1 MSGYPLVIDISLD
14 EENNRCSTPL
24 KPLLLN
30 MVGTLSDSSV
40 EVWRGSDADL
50 DSTFESDCSPSKIA
64 PTPKKKK
71 KLGKVRFNL
80 PSTVSP
86 ASDTHFYEEPDTS
99 QSQLSTKICGITKRK
114 TQHPTGK

>member
-1 MSGYPLVIDISLD
+1 MNGNPLVIEIFSD

-24 KPLLLN
+24 KRLPLN

-40 EVWRGSDADL
+40 EVWRGSDAEL
-50 DSTFESDCSPSKIA
+50 DSTFESDCTPKKFA

-86 ASDTHFYEEPDTS
+86 ASDTDFYEEPDTS
-99 QSQLSTKICGITKRK
+99 QS
-114 TQHPTGK
+114 